1 MFLHLSQELLDPKS
15 PGEDDKEESQLPI
28 LQWERKGEKVSVYKF
43 LSLFCLYYRFFFFWF
58 VVTIIFI
65 HIEKDVYMCII
76 HYTYD

>member
-43 LSLFCLYYRFFFFWF
+43 LFLFCFSLTDFHSE
-58 VVTIIFI
+58 V
-65 HIEKDVYMCII
+65 
-76 HYTYD
+76 

>member
-43 LSLFCLYYRFFFFWF
+43 LSLFCLSLTDFHSE
-58 VVTIIFI
+58 V
-65 HIEKDVYMCII
+65 
-76 HYTYD
+76 